1 MKNKDTPILKLKNK
15 LKILPSYFLS
25 AIISIIVLGL
35 IGAPILYYC
44 EEIRRYAKSIL
55 ISPTPLWLTIGLCMG
70 ICLYFYIQTWGFAKP
85 KDYIFITEM
94 GLLWKVVKA
103 TRKLNP
109 IPLCPKH
116 KHEMLETKDSYLCHS
131 CHGASRKHIQKK
143 DVSFIRELV
152 TSKIDAAID
161 GHLKK

>member
-1 MKNKDTPILKLKNK
+1 MKNKDTPILNLKNK
-15 LKILPSYFLS
+15 LKNLSSYFLA
-25 AIISIIVLGL
+25 AIISIFVFGF
-35 IGAPILYYC
+35 IGTPILYFC
-44 EEIRRYAKSIL
+44 EEIRHYVKSIL

-116 KHEMLETKDSYLCHS
+116 KHEMLEIKDSYICHS
-131 CHGASRKHIQKK
+131 CPSASRKTMSKEN
-143 DVSFIRELV
+143 VNFVRALV